1 MTSGPDPGAKLRTT
15 VTRIH
20 ASILFVI
27 TIAELLLSPVG
38 LSLSTKLAPKAF
50 RSQMVALNF
59 LSVAL
64 GTALSG
70 SLAKYYSPAHETSYF
85 GVVGGAAIVIGFL
98 LALLSPVIRKL
109 MAGVH

>member
-1 MTSGPDPGAKLRTT
+1 
-15 VTRIH
+15 
-20 ASILFVI
+20 
-27 TIAELLLSPVG
+27 
-38 LSLSTKLAPKAF
+38 
-50 RSQMVALNF
+50 
-59 LSVAL
+59 L